1 MAFTRKFLSAM
12 GIEADKVDEI
22 INAHIE
28 VVDGLKEERD
38 NFKKDAEKL
47 ADVQKQLNKAN
58 EKLAKNG
65 EGETVSKE
73 DYDKLKGGS
82 AIKKTIDF
90 LSKHIAKASAEAGID
105 TLQEGVDITAKNTR
119 TEKENAFRE
128 LLKSVGVSEKRFNAI
143 SKVSDIDGLELDKDG
158 KIKNAE
164 KHTETIKSEWADFIE
179 TTTTRGADTANPPDN
194 NGKGVKTKEEIYKM
208 ENGRYVLSASER
220 QAELAKLYQSEK
232 GD

>member
-47 ADVQKQLNKAN
+47 ADVEKELNKAK
-58 EKLAKNG
+58 EKIAKNG
-65 EGETVSKE
+65 DGETVAKE
-73 DYDKLKGGS
+73 DYDKLKQEY
-82 AIKKTIDF
+82 DDY
-90 LSKHIAKASAEAGID
+90 KA
-105 TLQEGVDITAKNTR
+105 DITAKNTR

-143 SKVSDIDGLELDKDG
+143 IKVSDIDGLELDKDG
-158 KIKNAE
+158 KISNTDQIAE
-164 KHTETIKSEWADFIE
+164 GVKSKWARCIE
-179 TTTTRGADTANPPDN
+179 TTTVKGAKFENPPAN
-194 NGKGVKTKEEIYKM
+194 SGNGVKSKEEIYKM
-208 ENGRYVLSASER
+208 ENGRYVLSATER

>member
-47 ADVQKQLNKAN
+47 ADVEKKLTKAE

-73 DYDKLKGGS
+73 DYDKLK
-82 AIKKTIDF
+82 KEYDDY
-90 LSKHIAKASAEAGID
+90 KA
-105 TLQEGVDITAKNTR
+105 DITAKNTR

-128 LLKSVGVSEKRFNAI
+128 LLKSAGVSEKRFNAI
-143 SKVSDIDGLELDKDG
+143 IKVSDIDGLELDKDG
-158 KIKNAE
+158 KIKDAE
-164 KHTETIKSEWADFIE
+164 KHAETIKSEWADFIE
-179 TTTTRGADTANPPDN
+179 TTTTRGADTANPPAN
-194 NGKGVKTKEEIYKM
+194 NGKGTGKTKEEILAIKDGAVRRQEM
-208 ENGRYVLSASER
+208 LNNPHLFGLEN
-220 QAELAKLYQSEK
+220 K
-232 GD
+232 

>member
-1 MAFTRKFLSAM
+1 MAFTRRFLSAL
-12 GIEADKVDEI
+12 GIEAEKIDEI

-47 ADVQKQLNKAN
+47 ADVEKELTKAK

-73 DYDKLKGGS
+73 DYDKLKQEY
-82 AIKKTIDF
+82 DDY
-90 LSKHIAKASAEAGID
+90 KA
-105 TLQEGVDITAKNTR
+105 DITAKNTR

-143 SKVSDIDGLELDKDG
+143 IKVSDIDSLELDKDG
-158 KIKNAE
+158 KIKDAE
-164 KHTETIKSEWADFIE
+164 KHTENVKSEWADFIE
-179 TTTTRGADTANPPDN
+179 TTTTKGANTANPPAN
-194 NGKGVKTKEEIYKM
+194 NGKGTGKTKEEILAIKDGAIRRQEM
-208 ENGRYVLSASER
+208 LNNPHLFGLEN
-220 QAELAKLYQSEK
+220 K
-232 GD
+232 

>member
-22 INAHIE
+22 INAHVE

-47 ADVQKQLNKAN
+47 ADVQKQLDKAN
-58 EKLAKNG
+58 DKLAKNG
-65 EGETVSKE
+65 EGETVAKE
-73 DYDKLKGGS
+73 DYDKLKQEY
-82 AIKKTIDF
+82 DDY
-90 LSKHIAKASAEAGID
+90 KA
-105 TLQEGVDITAKNTR
+105 DITAKNTR

-143 SKVSDIDGLELDKDG
+143 IKVSDIDGLELDKDG
-158 KIKNAE
+158 KIKDAE
-164 KHTETIKSEWADFIE
+164 KHTENVKSEWADFIE
-179 TTTTRGADTANPPDN
+179 TTTTKGANTANPPAN

>member
-12 GIEADKVDEI
+12 GIEAEKVDEI

-47 ADVQKQLNKAN
+47 VDVEKELTKAK

-65 EGETVSKE
+65 EGETVAKE
-73 DYDKLKGGS
+73 DYDKLK
-82 AIKKTIDF
+82 KEYDDY
-90 LSKHIAKASAEAGID
+90 KA
-105 TLQEGVDITAKNTR
+105 DITAKNTR

-143 SKVSDIDGLELDKDG
+143 IKVSDIDGLELDKDG
-158 KIKNAE
+158 KIKDAE
-164 KHTETIKSEWADFIE
+164 KHTENVKSEWADFIE
-179 TTTTRGADTANPPDN
+179 TTTTKGADTANPPAN
-194 NGKGVKTKEEIYKM
+194 SGKQTMTKKDIMNIKDDKE
-208 ENGRYVLSASER
+208 RLSAIEKYP
-220 QAELAKLYQSEK
+220 ELFVAK
-232 GD
+232 

>member
-38 NFKKDAEKL
+38 NFKKDADKL
-47 ADVQKQLNKAN
+47 ADVEKKLAKAE

-73 DYDKLKGGS
+73 DYDKLK
-82 AIKKTIDF
+82 KEYDDY
-90 LSKHIAKASAEAGID
+90 KA
-105 TLQEGVDITAKNTR
+105 DITAKTTR

-128 LLKSVGVSEKRFNAI
+128 LLKSAGVSEKRLNAI
-143 SKVSDIDGLELDKDG
+143 IKVSDIDGLELDKDG
-158 KIKNAE
+158 KIKNAD
-164 KHTETIKSEWADFIE
+164 KHTETIKTEWAEFIE
-179 TTTTRGADTANPPDN
+179 TTTTRGANTANPPAN
-194 NGKGVKTKEEIYKM
+194 SGKGTGKTKEEILAIKDGAIRRQEM
-208 ENGRYVLSASER
+208 LNNPHLFGLEN
-220 QAELAKLYQSEK
+220 K
-232 GD
+232 

>member
-47 ADVQKQLNKAN
+47 PDIQKQLDKAN

-65 EGETVSKE
+65 DGETVAKE
-73 DYDKLKGGS
+73 DYDKLK
-82 AIKKTIDF
+82 KEYDDY
-90 LSKHIAKASAEAGID
+90 KA
-105 TLQEGVDITAKNTR
+105 DITAKNTR

-128 LLKSVGVSEKRFNAI
+128 LLKSVGVSEKRLNAI
-143 SKVSDIDGLELDKDG
+143 IKVSDIDGLELDKDG
-158 KIKNAE
+158 KIKDAE

-179 TTTTRGADTANPPDN
+179 TTTTKGAKTANPPAN
-194 NGKGVKTKEEIYKM
+194 NGNSGVTKEDFQKMSYKDRLQIYN
-208 ENGRYVLSASER
+208 ENPDLYN
-220 QAELAKLYQSEK
+220 ELTT
-232 GD
+232 

>member
-47 ADVQKQLNKAN
+47 ADVQKQLDKAN
-58 EKLAKNG
+58 EKIAKNG
-65 EGETVSKE
+65 DGETVAKE
-73 DYDKLKGGS
+73 DYDKLK
-82 AIKKTIDF
+82 KEYDDY
-90 LSKHIAKASAEAGID
+90 KA
-105 TLQEGVDITAKNTR
+105 DITAKNTR

-143 SKVSDIDGLELDKDG
+143 IKISDIDGLELDKDG
-158 KIKNAE
+158 KIKDAE

-179 TTTTRGADTANPPDN
+179 TTTTKGAKTANPPAN

-208 ENGRYVLSASER
+208 ENGRYVFSASER
-220 QAELAKLYQSEK
+220 QAELVKRYQSEK

>member
-12 GIEADKVDEI
+12 GIEAEKIDEI
-22 INAHIE
+22 INAHVE

-47 ADVQKQLNKAN
+47 ADVEKELNKAK

-73 DYDKLKGGS
+73 DYDNLK
-82 AIKKTIDF
+82 KEYDDY
-90 LSKHIAKASAEAGID
+90 KA
-105 TLQEGVDITAKNTR
+105 DITAKNTR

-143 SKVSDIDGLELDKDG
+143 IKVSDIDGLELDKDG
-158 KIKNAE
+158 KIKDAE
-164 KHTETIKSEWADFIE
+164 KHTENVKSEWADVIE
-179 TTTTRGADTANPPDN
+179 TTTTKGANTANPPAN
-194 NGKGVKTKEEIYKM
+194 NGKGTGKTKEEILAIKDGAVRRQEM
-208 ENGRYVLSASER
+208 LNNPHLFGLEN
-220 QAELAKLYQSEK
+220 K
-232 GD
+232 